1 MDKKFYG
8 VISLG
13 ICVLILL
20 ITMGRWSTD
29 VDTLTAKF
37 FNWMEIHFIPIALL
51 VILILAVFWIIEGI
65 VKDILKMK
73 KALRNFIDNYEE
85 KPLK

>member
-29 VDTLTAKF
+29 VDTLTARF
-37 FNWMEIHFIPIALL
+37 FNWMEINFIPIALL

>member
-13 ICVLILL
+13 ICMLISF
-20 ITMGRWSTD
+20 ITMGRLCIYTD
-29 VDTLTAKF
+29 TFIAKF
-37 FNWMEIHFIPIALL
+37 FNWMQINFIPIALL

-65 VKDILKMK
+65 LEDILKMK